1 MKTQRHKHIP
11 QRSCIICREKQAKRQ
26 LTRIVYTPNGQLL
39 VDLTS
44 KQNGRGAYV
53 CTRPEC
59 RHQLVHSK
67 LLDQALKITISNED
81 KDRLSAQ
88 LPSR

>member
-26 LTRIVYTPNGQLL
+26 LTRIIYTPNGQVI
-39 VDLTS
+39 VDLTG

-59 RHQLVHSK
+59 RQQLIDSK
-67 LLDQALKITISNED
+67 LLDQALKTTISNED
-81 KDRLSAQ
+81 KDHLFAQ
-88 LPSR
+88 LARQ

>member
-1 MKTQRHKHIP
+1 MKRQRPKHIP
-11 QRSCIICREKQAKRQ
+11 QRSCIICREKQDKRQ
-26 LTRIVYTPNGQLL
+26 LTRIVYLQNGQVM
-39 VDLTS
+39 VDPTG

-67 LLDQALKITISNED
+67 LLDQALKTTISNED
-81 KDRLSAQ
+81 KDRLSIQ
-88 LPSR
+88 LTSQ

>member
-11 QRSCIICREKQAKRQ
+11 QRSCIICREKQDKRQ
-26 LTRIVYTPNGQLL
+26 LTRIVYTPTGQVL
-39 VDLTS
+39 VDPTG

-59 RHQLVHSK
+59 RHQLVHTK
-67 LLDQALKITISNED
+67 LLDQALKTTISSED
-81 KDRLSAQ
+81 KDHLSAQ
-88 LPSR
+88 LANQ